1 MTRPNYVDIT
11 LLIDRSCSLAPLTRD
26 VLEGLNG
33 FVHEQRRLPLKQDI
47 TFSLMTFDHEYRI
60 ICDAIPIAD
69 APRFTE
75 SHYQPRGNTC
85 LYDAL
90 GRCIDDTGNRFR
102 KMPEPERPSQV
113 LFVALTD
120 GLENASWKYDAAKLA
135 TMVEHQR
142 YRYLWQ
148 FAFLG
153 TNSDP
158 WIEARRFGFRRDE
171 TAGWEHSSQGVRRA
185 FDLLLT
191 SGLSEVVEG
200 LSAPEVK
207 MSLIMA
213 DAEAMAIT
221 INGAALNL
229 AFWVAEDPE
238 KPDRK
243 ARAHQMLDA
252 LFDGLTLS
260 TVPGSVV

>member
-33 FVHEQRRLPLKQDI
+33 FVHDQRRLPLKQDI

-185 FDLLLT
+185 FDLLTERTNLYRRGGK
-191 SGLSEVVEG
+191 SPMVGFFSRPGEPEEPFIPMLSPPEVVI
-200 LSAPEVK
+200 PERTDIPFETEHILE
-207 MSLIMA
+207 MSRPL
-213 DAEAMAIT
+213 
-221 INGAALNL
+221 AAT
-229 AFWVAEDPE
+229 
-238 KPDRK
+238 
-243 ARAHQMLDA
+243 
-252 LFDGLTLS
+252 G
-260 TVPGSVV
+260 